1 MTWPINVIRQEFPIL
16 QRTVN
21 GKRLVYLDNAATT
34 QKPRAV
40 IEAIT
45 TVYTDY
51 YANVHRGI
59 YSLAE
64 EATAHYED
72 ARRKVARFINAG
84 NPVEVIFV
92 RNATEGLNLLAY
104 SWGQHNIRAGDRIII
119 TELEHHSNLVPW
131 QHLAQEKNAELTFIP
146 ITGTGELDLSV
157 LPQLLEDGRT
167 KLVACSMM
175 SNVVGTIPPVK
186 QIIKMAHDAGAV
198 VILDGAQGVAHF
210 SVDVQALDAD
220 FMAFSGHKMCGPG
233 VGVLWG
239 KRKLLNDMP
248 PFLFGGD
255 MIRTVKKYFT
265 TWNDLPYKFEAGTP
279 AIAEAIGLGAA
290 VDYLTGIGMEALHR
304 HEQELAAYAMH
315 RLMEIPGM
323 MILGPSAD
331 KRGGVVAFSIDG
343 IHPHDIATI
352 LDEEGVC
359 IRAGLHCAEPLHMCF
374 SVPASARASFY
385 LYNGLDDV
393 DAMIEGLRKV
403 IKILRK

>member
-21 GKRLVYLDNAATT
+21 GKRLVYLDNAAST

-40 IEAIT
+40 IDAIT
-45 TVYTDY
+45 TVYTNY
-51 YANVHRGI
+51 YANVHRGL

-84 NPVEVIFV
+84 DPAEVIFI

-104 SWGQHNIRAGDRIII
+104 SWGQQNIRAGDRIII

-167 KLVACSMM
+167 KLVAFSMM
-175 SNVVGTIPPVK
+175 SNVVGTIPPAK
-186 QIIKMAHDAGAV
+186 QITKMAHDAGAV
-198 VILDGAQGVAHF
+198 VVLDGAQGVAHF
-210 SVDVQALDAD
+210 PVDVQALDAD

-239 KRKLLNDMP
+239 KRKLLNEMP

-315 RLMEIPGM
+315 RLMEIPGL